1 MSDNINIK
9 AVLDSSR
16 VDTSLAG
23 LKKSIRELSS
33 IKLDI
38 LPKAQVDQIRSR
50 IGELIN
56 ESKDLRES
64 LSTLDSGDFAANTA
78 RLLTPLVGGF
88 TAAGAAA
95 ELFGF
100 ESEGINK
107 ILQKTQQITIGL
119 MAIQQIADMDKL
131 KSTAQYIT
139 LQVKSLF
146 WTGAQMKAT
155 AGATIAQK
163 ALNVV
168 MSLNPIGAVVAVLT
182 TLVGLLLIFKN
193 RSDDAA
199 LAQRDLNTA
208 MDGTVLSSED
218 AKDSYNKLINELIDL
233 QLEYR
238 LLRGEITEAEA
249 ETIRL
254 NRSLDNQRQ
263 VISDEYIKKLRELW
277 ADYNTIWR
285 LPTWLGGMSRSE
297 YEAQYKLITDERT
310 AILKKFDEKSSKEL
324 ENDRL
329 KNEKRSAD
337 ERKRKAEQAMA
348 NRKKEYDD
356 YVKSL
361 RDIDTKYNDHLKKI
375 GEQIKSSQDILKN
388 FRYEQLSEFDR
399 TQQELIDKSDDIVK
413 QLGDN
418 FNQGLNDRISML
430 NLLDEKLKLLLEKPI
445 INKNEIDKVK
455 KEIEELGK
463 QIEDMNVGGLQYDK
477 LQQNIKNITNF
488 YNGLVSDNIVKKGL
502 TDWSDELLEQ
512 LKKVDRYAESV
523 RNNANKSYF
532 ILPEP
537 SDLDLGKIGEPF
549 KKQGPFGSYYEE
561 GFLQKLMQEYI
572 NQIQEINEKY
582 LSGFFQE
589 GPDGFADLFTIDDL
603 IKETDELNLKY
614 KDLLDILVQSNE
626 QINTNGV
633 DFKKWKRLE
642 EDILVKQINLTRD
655 YYNNLKKSATTTII
669 NEDGT
674 TETIPDTKKIEE
686 LNIQLADKTKE
697 LFSNFEN
704 RWKGITQTIKES
716 IVDVLSMTANALM
729 DISFNQLTTKFELLD
744 RMLQENVDRRQKSL
758 DTQLE
763 NNLMTQQEY
772 EDESEKLRE
781 EAAKAELELKIKK
794 FKQEKA
800 LTMTQIVIDTAM
812 GVAKSWG
819 QGGGLF
825 GLPLAT
831 MTSIAGALQ
840 LAIVAAQNPPTFEK
854 GGLIGGKPHYFGGT
868 MIEAEKGEYVI
879 NKNVVSQPGMLN
891 YLENINR
898 GKQKAIIDE
907 SVIDNI
913 VNKISSIPVVNVE
926 SSSTIVQRRVKN
938 IETRSKY

>member
-1 MSDNINIK
+1 MADTINIK
-9 AVLDSSR
+9 AILDSSQ
-16 VDTSLAG
+16 VDTSLQG

-38 LPKAQVDQIRSR
+38 LPKAQADQIRSR

-95 ELFGF
+95 ELFGVKN
-100 ESEGINK
+100 EGLNK

-119 MAIQQIADMDKL
+119 MSIQQIADADKL
-131 KSTAQYIT
+131 KSTAQYLG
-139 LQVKSLF
+139 LQIKSFF
-146 WTGAQMKAT
+146 WTGAQTKAT

-168 MSLNPIGAVVAVLT
+168 MSLNPIGLIITALA

-199 LAQRDLNTA
+199 IAQRDLNTA
-208 MDGTVLSSED
+208 MDGTVLSNED
-218 AKDSYNKLINELIDL
+218 AKDSYNKLIDELKDL

-238 LLRGEITEAEA
+238 VLRGEITEAEA
-249 ETIRL
+249 ETLRL
-254 NRSLDNQRQ
+254 NKSLEDQRQ
-263 VISDEYIKKLRELW
+263 VISDEYMKKLRELW

-285 LPTWLGGMSRSE
+285 LPSWLGGMSEEE

-310 AILKKFDEKSSKEL
+310 AILKKFDEKAAQDV

-329 KNEKRSAD
+329 KNEKKAEDS
-337 ERKRKAEQAMA
+337 RKRIAEQAM
-348 NRKKEYDD
+348 NKRKKEYDD

-361 RDIDTKYNDHLKKI
+361 RDIDTKYAEHLKKI
-375 GEQIKSSQDILKN
+375 SGQIKSTQDILKS

-399 TQQELIDKSDDIVK
+399 TQQELIDKADNLVK

-418 FNQGLNDRISML
+418 FQEGLEDRVAIL
-430 NLLDEKLKLLLEKPI
+430 NLLDQKLKLLLEKPL

-455 KEIEELGK
+455 KQIKDISK
-463 QIEDMNVGGLQYDK
+463 QIEEMNSGGLQYDK
-477 LQQNIKNITNF
+477 LQGYIKNIVNF
-488 YNGLVSDNIVKKGL
+488 YNGLVTQNQVQKGL
-502 TDWSDELLEQ
+502 TDWADELLVQ
-512 LKKVDRYAESV
+512 LRKVERYADGVRMYSNISHWVSPDQSGNLESLFGQYQQEL
-523 RNNANKSYF
+523 AN
-532 ILPEP
+532 
-537 SDLDLGKIGEPF
+537 
-549 KKQGPFGSYYEE
+549 
-561 GFLQKLMQEYI
+561 
-572 NQIQEINEKY
+572 INEKY
-582 LSGFFQE
+582 LSSSPILEVGGREYPNLGEWFS
-589 GPDGFADLFTIDDL
+589 IDDL
-603 IKETDELNLKY
+603 IRETDALNLKY
-614 KDLLDILVQSNE
+614 KEVLDLLVQSND
-626 QINTNGV
+626 QVNNNGMN
-633 DFKKWKRLE
+633 FKLWKRLE
-642 EDILVKQINLTRD
+642 SDILEKQIKLTRD
-655 YYNNLKKSATTTII
+655 YYNTLKEAATITITKD
-669 NEDGT
+669 DGT
-674 TETIPDTKKIEE
+674 TETIPDTAKIEE
-686 LNIQLADKTKE
+686 LDAELKDKTNE
-697 LFSNFEN
+697 LFTNFEN
-704 RWKGITQTIKES
+704 RWKGISQSIKDS
-716 IVDVLSMTANALM
+716 IVDVISMTANAVM

-744 RMLQENVDRRQKSL
+744 HMLQENVDRRQNSL

-763 NNLMTQQEY
+763 NNLITQQEY

-781 EAAKAELELKIKK
+781 EAAKAELDLKIKK

-800 LTMTQIVIDTAM
+800 LTMTQIVIDTAL

-831 MTSIAGALQ
+831 MTAIAGALQ
-840 LAIVAAQNPPTFEK
+840 LAVVAAQNPPMFEK
-854 GGLIGGKPHYFGGT
+854 GGLIGGKSHAFGGT
-868 MIEAEKGEYVI
+868 ILEAEKGEYII
-879 NKNVVSQPGMLN
+879 NKNIVSKPGMLN

-898 GKQKAIIDE
+898 GGQKATIDE
-907 SVIDNI
+907 GVIDRI
-913 VNKISSIPVVNVE
+913 VSKISSIPVINVE
-926 SSSTIVQRRVKN
+926 SNTTRVQRSVRN

>member
-1 MSDNINIK
+1 MADTINIK
-9 AVLDSSR
+9 AILDSSQ
-16 VDTSLAG
+16 VDTSLQG

-38 LPKAQVDQIRSR
+38 LPKAQADQIRSR

-95 ELFGF
+95 ELFGVKN
-100 ESEGINK
+100 EGLNK

-119 MAIQQIADMDKL
+119 MSIQQIADADKL
-131 KSTAQYIT
+131 KSTAQYLG
-139 LQVKSLF
+139 LQIKSFF
-146 WTGAQMKAT
+146 WTGAQTKAT

-168 MSLNPIGAVVAVLT
+168 MSLNPIGLIITALT

-199 LAQRDLNTA
+199 IAQRDLNTA
-208 MDGTVLSSED
+208 MDGTVFSSED
-218 AKDSYNKLINELIDL
+218 AKDSYNKLIDELKDL

-238 LLRGEITEAEA
+238 VLRGEITEAEA
-249 ETIRL
+249 ETLRL
-254 NRSLDNQRQ
+254 NKSLEDQRQ
-263 VISDEYIKKLRELW
+263 VISDEYMKKLRELW

-285 LPTWLGGMSRSE
+285 LPSWLGGMSEEE

-310 AILKKFDEKSSKEL
+310 AILKKFDEKAARDV

-329 KNEKRSAD
+329 RNEKKAED
-337 ERKRKAEQAMA
+337 GRKRIAEQAM
-348 NRKKEYDD
+348 NKRKKEYDD

-361 RDIDTKYNDHLKKI
+361 RDIDTKYLEHLKKI
-375 GEQIKSSQDILKN
+375 SGQIKSTQDILKS

-399 TQQELIDKSDDIVK
+399 TQQELIDKADNLVK

-418 FNQGLNDRISML
+418 FQEGLEDRVAIL
-430 NLLDEKLKLLLEKPI
+430 NLLDQKLKLLLEKPL

-455 KEIEELGK
+455 KQIKDISK
-463 QIEDMNVGGLQYDK
+463 QIEEMSSGGLQFDK
-477 LQQNIKNITNF
+477 LQGKIKNIVNY
-488 YNGLVSDNIVKKGL
+488 YNGLVTQNQVQKGL
-502 TDWSDELLEQ
+502 TDWADELLVQ
-512 LKKVDRYAESV
+512 LRKVERYAEGV
-523 RNNANKSYF
+523 RMYSNISQWV
-532 ILPEP
+532 LPTDQ
-537 SDLDLGKIGEPF
+537 SGI
-549 KKQGPFGSYYEE
+549 
-561 GFLQKLMQEYI
+561 QKLLLKNINKWGDLESLFEQYQQEI
-572 NQIQEINEKY
+572 ANINEKY
-582 LSGFFQE
+582 LYGYPNIFGEVFS
-589 GPDGFADLFTIDDL
+589 IDDL
-603 IKETDELNLKY
+603 ISETDALELKY
-614 KDLLDILVQSNE
+614 KEVLDLIVYSNEQVYNNGMNLKSWKKLELDILE
-626 QINTNGV
+626 
-633 DFKKWKRLE
+633 
-642 EDILVKQINLTRD
+642 KQINLTRD
-655 YYNNLKKSATTTII
+655 YYNTLKEAATITTTKD
-669 NEDGT
+669 DGT
-674 TETIPDTKKIEE
+674 TETIPDTAKIEE
-686 LNIQLADKTKE
+686 LDAELKDKTNE
-697 LFSNFEN
+697 LFTNFEN
-704 RWKGITQTIKES
+704 RWKGIFQSIKDS
-716 IVDVLSMTANALM
+716 IVDVISMTANAVM

-744 RMLQENVDRRQKSL
+744 HMLQENVDRRQNSL

-763 NNLMTQQEY
+763 NNLITQQEY

-781 EAAKAELELKIKK
+781 EAAKAELDLKIKK

-800 LTMTQIVIDTAM
+800 LTMTQIVIDTAL

-831 MTSIAGALQ
+831 MTAIAGALQ
-840 LAIVAAQNPPTFEK
+840 LAVVAAQNPPTFEK
-854 GGLIGGKPHYFGGT
+854 GGLIGGKSHAFGGT
-868 MIEAEKGEYVI
+868 ILEAEKGEYII
-879 NKNVVSQPGMLN
+879 NKNIVSKPGMLN

-898 GKQKAIIDE
+898 GGQKATIDE
-907 SVIDNI
+907 GVIDRI
-913 VNKISSIPVVNVE
+913 VSKISSIPVINVE
-926 SSSTIVQRRVKN
+926 SNTTRVQRSVRN